1 MENTIYQLTGCGSHP
16 IIVKEEDV
24 TFVVIPVFELEGE
37 NNQILLDSDSMNTEF
52 QYMMDYLKMKYP
64 KN

>member
-1 MENTIYQLTGCGSHP
+1 MENTIYQLTGCGGHP
-16 IIVKEEDV
+16 IIVKQEDV